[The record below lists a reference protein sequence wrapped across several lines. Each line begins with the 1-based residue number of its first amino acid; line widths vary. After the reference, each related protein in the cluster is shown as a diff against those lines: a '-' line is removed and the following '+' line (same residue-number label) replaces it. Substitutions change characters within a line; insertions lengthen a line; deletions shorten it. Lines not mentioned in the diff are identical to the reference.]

1 MEFELWY
8 LVSIPLLFAAG
19 WCLRGV
25 DIKQRKVEKQGLE
38 DNYFKGLSLLLSD
51 EPDKAIDQFIEV
63 VRLDPET
70 IELHHALGNLFRR
83 RGQFDRAIRLHS
95 FLVNRSELPETERAT
110 ALSELAL
117 DFLKAGTYDRAEAA
131 YQSLAN
137 FKDRRHEAV
146 NALMHIYCT
155 EREWVKAIEQA
166 QLLQREA
173 GKDLHVEI
181 AHYYCEL
188 ALLARQSKDT
198 ERALQFARDAR
209 SVNPSSP
216 RALALSADLAL
227 EAGDADE
234 ALTYWKTIEEK
245 RSEYL
250 PLIATKKAQVLA
262 ERNRQEAIE
271 YLENVFER
279 TGSLDILN
287 AVAMNLSTW
296 GQVREAEKFAQQAL
310 KKRPSMSAFAV
321 LCRLRSKAA
330 PEDEEAKMLAEL
342 TARQAKTFARYQCSH
357 CGFLAHTFTWQCP
370 GCETWDAFPPTRV
383 EESKKASGY

>member
-1 MEFELWY
+1 M
-8 LVSIPLLFAAG
+8 LFAAG

-166 QLLQREA
+166 QLLPA
-173 GKDLHVEI
+173 
-181 AHYYCEL
+181 
-188 ALLARQSKDT
+188 
-198 ERALQFARDAR
+198 
-209 SVNPSSP
+209 
-216 RALALSADLAL
+216 
-227 EAGDADE
+227 
-234 ALTYWKTIEEK
+234 
-245 RSEYL
+245 
-250 PLIATKKAQVLA
+250 
-262 ERNRQEAIE
+262 
-271 YLENVFER
+271 
-279 TGSLDILN
+279 
-287 AVAMNLSTW
+287 
-296 GQVREAEKFAQQAL
+296 
-310 KKRPSMSAFAV
+310 
-321 LCRLRSKAA
+321 
-330 PEDEEAKMLAEL
+330 
-342 TARQAKTFARYQCSH
+342 
-357 CGFLAHTFTWQCP
+357 
-370 GCETWDAFPPTRV
+370 
-383 EESKKASGY
+383 